1 MKAKVTLLVDKDTV
15 EKAKSIGI
23 NLSQFL
29 EHNLK
34 RAIKTSEEPENT
46 SSSAQSSKIE
56 SSDNNSWRGGWDFR
70 PILHGHSNPRDLS
83 VTDLAGLRPT
93 RLGDPRAS
101 VVCVSSR
108 RLGSL
113 ILRF

>member
-56 SSDNNSWRGGWDFR
+56 SSDNNSWRGGWD
-70 PILHGHSNPRDLS
+70 SNPRDLS

-101 VVCVSSR
+101 AVC
-108 RLGSL
+108 
-113 ILRF
+113 LRV